1 MEESLDELLKTSMKK
16 ASQKEETT
24 DMEKKTEKMMAKWMR
39 RRHKTQTFDPEEIPT
54 SHKKKKG
61 IGEKDTKRK
70 RETEITKT
78 DDSKKQKIR
87 DDLPPVFHSILH
99 EPCRLENNGNLV
111 CHVKFERICGGNT
124 LFGQPL
130 KLYPNV
136 TMNMTKQ
143 TKVQDV
149 KKWLV
154 PPADRILFNV
164 VPHSDHNALE
174 NLNRKRKLDN
184 FKKQKKANERICAV
198 TFGREQILHLVP
210 AGRFQ
215 EGILASQLKFL
226 KMEDKIK
233 VKVNYFMAIG
243 KR

>member
-1 MEESLDELLKTSMKK
+1 
-16 ASQKEETT
+16 
-24 DMEKKTEKMMAKWMR
+24 MA
-39 RRHKTQTFDPEEIPT
+39 
-54 SHKKKKG
+54 
-61 IGEKDTKRK
+61 
-70 RETEITKT
+70 
-78 DDSKKQKIR
+78 
-87 DDLPPVFHSILH
+87 
-99 EPCRLENNGNLV
+99 
-111 CHVKFERICGGNT
+111 KFERICGGNT

-130 KLYPNV
+130 KLYPDV
-136 TMNMTKQ
+136 VMNTTKQ

-184 FKKQKKANERICAV
+184 FKKQKKANERVCAL

-215 EGILASQLKFL
+215 QGLLASQLKFL

-243 KR
+243 KRAMCLFYQSRKFLKLPLSSYPKKNASTLTIVRACSHSAPRINSGISLW